1 MIKGGWAER
10 FWTVIVFKDAA
21 IRGATEG
28 LSFSLLLG
36 LAYLRSKM
44 LLTGDVPLAVA
55 VFFFCRRHACHY
67 SAAGFM
73 HRKRLMIDKRA
84 SVQET
89 VQSRQDVARASTL
102 RDRSS

>member
-1 MIKGGWAER
+1 M
-10 FWTVIVFKDAA
+10 
-21 IRGATEG
+21 
-28 LSFSLLLG
+28 
-36 LAYLRSKM
+36 LRAMDGSQS
-44 LLTGDVPLAVA
+44 A
-55 VFFFCRRHACHY
+55 FRRRHACHY

-102 RDRSS
+102 RDRSSEHYERTN